1 MVRLLPILCVA
12 AIGTL
17 EAASYPAA
25 TRAPVGDSLGPVPAI
40 RSLAASLVVALLIAG
55 CGTIETTPPAP
66 TPADFGGIAAEL
78 SRHGVQVDDIVSGD
92 AGCDDREL
100 IPTAI
105 GLTASG
111 VDQTKPVRIYLYIF
125 NNATSFQKLR
135 ARIDTCARS
144 FVTDADTFQS
154 IEQSPYVMAGQG
166 PWAPG
171 FKAALRAGLG
181 VAAGTGG

>member
-1 MVRLLPILCVA
+1 M
-12 AIGTL
+12 
-17 EAASYPAA
+17 
-25 TRAPVGDSLGPVPAI
+25 APL
-40 RSLAASLVVALLIAG
+40 RSLAASLIVALLVAA
-55 CGTIETTPPAP
+55 CGAITTTPPAP

-78 SRHGVQVDDIVSGD
+78 SRHGITVDDIVSGD

-105 GLTASG
+105 ALTASG

-125 NNATSFQKLR
+125 NNEASLQKLR
-135 ARIDTCARS
+135 SRIDTCARS
-144 FVTDADTFQS
+144 FVTDAETFES
-154 IEQSPYVMAGQG
+154 FEQSPYVVAGQG

-171 FKAALRAGLG
+171 FEAALRAGLE